1 MIRNRVLRINLS
13 FLIFSNIRARRK
25 IRANR
30 KTTTNSVF
38 EFGKN
43 KGIKLTTI
51 IEKSNICQASRNIAK
66 DDDRALT
73 YI

>member
-38 EFGKN
+38 ELGKK
-43 KGIKLTTI
+43 KGLN
-51 IEKSNICQASRNIAK
+51 SQQ
-66 DDDRALT
+66 L
-73 YI
+73 